1 MANALLAGTGQ
12 SQRPWLNIKLSPM
25 SRPVTSGTEARKTR
39 VDLSLIAVMLAGVS
53 TFLDVYTTQP
63 LLPFLQRVFGA
74 SVRGVSLTVSATTF
88 GIAIAAPL
96 VGLIGEVAGRKRVIV
111 PAIFGLS
118 LPTMLAATSHSL
130 RALVLWRFCQGFFIP
145 GIIAVMLAYI
155 GEEWAER
162 GVGTAMSAYIAGTV
176 VGGFTGR
183 FISGVI
189 AAHWSWQAP
198 FVILGALNLISGLL
212 VRSWLPPSTVFVRGR
227 AVGEIVREGLGHLR
241 NSRLLANYGMG
252 FSLLF
257 SLVGAFTY
265 VNFYLAAP
273 PFRMN
278 SAQLGMVFFV
288 YLFGA
293 VVTPLG
299 GKLLD
304 RSGFQATAIVA
315 LVLSLLGLALTLN
328 KMLWLVIIGL
338 ALYCTGLFIS
348 QAAATV
354 QTGRIA
360 GRARSSAAG
369 LYVTLYYLG
378 GSLGALVPAWF
389 WSHGGWIACV
399 GVFSV
404 SSVATLAFGLLSAR

>member
-1 MANALLAGTGQ
+1 
-12 SQRPWLNIKLSPM
+12 M
-25 SRPVTSGTEARKTR
+25 SSLVTSGVGTRKQR
-39 VDLSLIAVMLAGVS
+39 FDLGLIAVMLAGVS
-53 TFLDVYTTQP
+53 TFVDVYTTQP
-63 LLPFLQRVFGA
+63 LLPFLRHVFGA
-74 SVRGVSLTVSATTF
+74 SEIGVSLTVSATTF
-88 GIAIAAPL
+88 GIALAAPL

-118 LPTMLAATSHSL
+118 VPTMLAATSHTL
-130 RALVLWRFCQGFFIP
+130 RMLIVWRFLQGVFVP

-176 VGGFTGR
+176 LGGFLGR
-183 FISGVI
+183 FLSGVI
-189 AAHWSWQAP
+189 AAHWSWRES
-198 FVILGALNLISGLL
+198 FLILGALNLLSGLL
-212 VRSWLPPSTVFVRGR
+212 VRNWLPPSTVFVRGR
-227 AVGEIVREGLGHLR
+227 AVGEIVQEGVGHLR
-241 NSRLLANYGMG
+241 NPRLLANYGMG

-265 VNFYLAAP
+265 VNFYLAEP

-278 SAQLGMVFFV
+278 SAQLGSVFFV
-288 YLFGA
+288 YLFG
-293 VVTPLG
+293 VFVTPLG

-304 RSGFQATAIVA
+304 RRGFQAAAYVA
-315 LVLSLLGLALTLN
+315 LVMSLLGLALTIG
-328 KMLWLVIIGL
+328 KSLWVVIIGL
-338 ALYCTGLFIS
+338 ALYSSGLFIS

-378 GSLGALVPAWF
+378 GSLGAIIPAWF
-389 WSHGGWIACV
+389 WTHGGWIACV

-404 SSVATLAFGLLSAR
+404 SSIATLAFGIISARSSPSVIGG

>member
-1 MANALLAGTGQ
+1 MILRVE
-12 SQRPWLNIKLSPM
+12 SE
-25 SRPVTSGTEARKTR
+25 TEIRGRKF
-39 VDLSLIAVMLAGVS
+39 DLGLIAVMLAGVS

-63 LLPFLQRVFGA
+63 LLPFLRHVFGA
-74 SVRGVSLTVSATTF
+74 SEMSVSLTVSATTF

-96 VGLIGEVAGRKRVIV
+96 VGLLGEVAGRKRVIV

-118 LPTMLAATSHSL
+118 LPTMLAATSHTL
-130 RALVLWRFCQGFFIP
+130 RALVIWRFFQGVFVP

-176 VGGFTGR
+176 LGGFLGR
-183 FISGVI
+183 FLSGVI
-189 AAHWSWQAP
+189 AAHWNWQAP
-198 FVILGALNLISGLL
+198 FVILGVLNLMSGLL
-212 VRSWLPPSTVFVRGR
+212 VRNWLPPSTVFVPGR
-227 AVGEIVREGLGHLR
+227 AIGDIVREGVAHLH
-241 NSRLLANYGMG
+241 NPRLLANYGMG

-265 VNFYLAAP
+265 VNFYLAEP

-278 SAQLGMVFFV
+278 SAQLGSVFFV
-288 YLFGA
+288 YLFG
-293 VVTPLG
+293 VFVTPLG
-299 GKLLD
+299 GKLFD
-304 RSGFQATAIVA
+304 RRGFRTAATVA
-315 LVLSLLGLALTLN
+315 LVMSLIGLALTIG
-328 KMLWLVIIGL
+328 KVLWIVVIGL
-338 ALYCTGLFIS
+338 ALYSSGLFIS

-378 GSLGALVPAWF
+378 GSLGAIVPAWF
-389 WSHGGWIACV
+389 WTHGGWIACV
-399 GVFSV
+399 GVFSI
-404 SSVATLAFGLLSAR
+404 SSIATLLFGFASARTADS